1 MEAELGQYQLVAD
14 VETPIVGKDVQF
26 SASIVR
32 HYGLAL
38 VWPVIPGE
46 YFYTVETEPQVKVD
60 VEGMPALCTGMA
72 CNFAYSESASVIQAF
87 SRSGTALT
95 ILGADLETPESVVMG
110 HIECTGIAVAEVVN
124 GEVTQD

>member
-1 MEAELGQYQLVAD
+1 MAVELGQYQLVSD
-14 VETPIVGKDVQF
+14 FTTPLVGKTVA
-26 SASIVR
+26 SGGSIVR
-32 HYGLAL
+32 HYGRAL

-46 YFYTVETEPQVKVD
+46 YFFTVETEPQVKVD

-72 CNFAYSESASVIQAF
+72 CNFAYSESTSVIQAF

-110 HIECTGIAVAEVVN
+110 HIECTGVAVAEVVN